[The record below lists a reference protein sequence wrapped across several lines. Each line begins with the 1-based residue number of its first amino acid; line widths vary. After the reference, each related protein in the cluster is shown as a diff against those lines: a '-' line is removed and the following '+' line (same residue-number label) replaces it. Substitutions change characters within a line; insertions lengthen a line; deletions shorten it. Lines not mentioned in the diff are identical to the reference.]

1 MAKKELTVVEKYYIE
16 GHASKDIDT
25 LAKEMGKKPDDIKQ
39 YHLECN
45 AKVNLPN
52 ASALL
57 GRKSGCVTMTQ
68 GASQLAEET
77 KSKPRKEKPYISK
90 IK

>member
-1 MAKKELTVVEKYYIE
+1 MAKKELTAVEKFYIE
-16 GHASKDIDT
+16 GNASKDIET
-25 LAKEMGKKPDDIKQ
+25 LSKEMGKKPDDIKQ

-52 ASALL
+52 VSALL

-77 KSKPRKEKPYISK
+77 KSKPRKEKPYITK